1 MILQQTLVSENS
13 SPVDMET
20 ITWTCVSRFYE
31 MLDAKPDAG
40 LSEIMET
47 LSELLDSDDEAETK
61 KRVISNMLV
70 KSLQAG
76 DAVFTRVSQTIYLA
90 TRAAVLAG
98 NNTKRKQ
105 LVETVLR
112 RIGAASLS
120 DKVIEVSDILVLVA
134 NVSRS
139 VHGLWYEELLKKPN

>member
-1 MILQQTLVSENS
+1 MLILQQTLVSGNS

-20 ITWTCVSRFYE
+20 ITWTCINRLYE

-47 LSELLDSDDEAETK
+47 LSELLDSNDAETK
-61 KRVISNMLV
+61 KQVIANMLV

-98 NNTKRKQ
+98 NNTKRKH
-105 LVETVLR
+105 LVETMLR
-112 RIGAASLS
+112 KIGAASLS
-120 DKVIEVSDILVLVA
+120 DKVIEVSDIVVLVA
-134 NVSRS
+134 NVSRN
-139 VHGLWYEELLKKPN
+139 VHGLWYEELLKNPN

>member
-1 MILQQTLVSENS
+1 MLILQLTLVSENS
-13 SPVDMET
+13 TPIDMET
-20 ITWTCVSRFYE
+20 ITWTCIDRLYE

-47 LSELLDSDDEAETK
+47 LSELLVSDEAKTK
-61 KRVISNMLV
+61 KQVIANMLV

-76 DAVFTRVSQTIYLA
+76 DAVFTRVSQTIYIA

-105 LVETVLR
+105 FVETMLR

-134 NVSRS
+134 TVSRS
-139 VHGLWYEELLKKPN
+139 VHGLWYQELLKNPN

>member
-1 MILQQTLVSENS
+1 
-13 SPVDMET
+13 
-20 ITWTCVSRFYE
+20 

-47 LSELLDSDDEAETK
+47 FSELLDSDDDAETK
-61 KRVISNMLV
+61 KQVIANMLV

-76 DAVFTRVSQTIYLA
+76 DPVFTRVSHTIYLA
-90 TRAAVLAG
+90 TRAAVMAG
-98 NNTKRKQ
+98 NNPKRKQ
-105 LVETVLR
+105 LVETMLR

-120 DKVIEVSDILVLVA
+120 DKVVEVSDIVVLVA